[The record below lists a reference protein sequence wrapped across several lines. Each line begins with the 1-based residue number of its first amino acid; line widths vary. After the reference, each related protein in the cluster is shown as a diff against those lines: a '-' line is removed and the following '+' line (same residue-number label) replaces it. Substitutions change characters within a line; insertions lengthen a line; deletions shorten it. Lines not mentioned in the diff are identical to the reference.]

1 MCSLLL
7 MTLMNRINFYSINLT
22 NRLTELP
29 DAFYQKVEPQAIDQP
44 EIVSSNKKLAE
55 SLGLTED
62 NLKSEAFLDIL
73 ACKQLP
79 ENACS
84 LATVYSGHQFG
95 QYNPQLGDGR
105 ALLIGEIQTA
115 NGFTELQLKGSGM
128 TPFSRMGDG
137 RAVLRSTIREYLG
150 QEAMHG
156 LKIPTTRS
164 LAMATSKTPVYRET
178 VETAATLIRT
188 AESFIRFGHFEYFF
202 YTKQTEYLQTLLDF
216 VVDHYY
222 PEMKETA
229 TPYADF
235 FLEVVKRTAKLIAAW
250 QAYGF
255 CHGVMNTDNLS
266 ILGLT
271 LDYGPFAFMDDF
283 DLGHICNHSDTTG
296 RYAFNQQINIGLWN
310 LNALAHSLSPFID
323 EENLRFALQQYEPTF
338 HAHYQALMAQ
348 KLGLTD
354 WATSDSKA
362 FSQHLGLLL
371 SQLNQQKTDYT
382 LFFRELSKGAMDKNS
397 VIDFTQFKPW
407 LEVYHQHQDDKPMD
421 AMLSVN
427 PKFILR
433 NHLAQQAID
442 AAKLGDFSVVNDLL
456 KILQSPFD
464 EHNTLDRFAEPPED
478 KDKHL
483 PISCSS

>member
-1 MCSLLL
+1 MKSS
-7 MTLMNRINFYSINLT
+7 NFYSKNFT
-22 NRLTELP
+22 NRFACLP
-29 DAFYQKVEPQAIDQP
+29 EGFHETIKPQAIAQAK
-44 EIVSSNKKLAE
+44 IVSINEALADT
-55 SLGLTED
+55 LGLSQD
-62 NLKSEAFLDIL
+62 DVSNPDFLAILGCEAF
-73 ACKQLP
+73 P

-105 ALLIGEIQTA
+105 ALLIGEIETD
-115 NGFTELQLKGSGM
+115 NGFTELQIKGSGL

-150 QEAMHG
+150 QEAMYG
-156 LKIPTTRS
+156 LGIPTTRS
-164 LAMATSKTPVYRET
+164 LAMATSTTPVYRET

-202 YTKQTEYLQTLLDF
+202 YTKQTENLQTLADF
-216 VVDHYY
+216 VIDHYF
-222 PEMKETA
+222 PEAKTTS

-235 FLEVVKRTAKLIAAW
+235 FLEVVKRTAKLIAKW
-250 QAYGF
+250 QAVGF

-283 DLGHICNHSDTTG
+283 DLHHICNHSDTTG

-323 EENLRFALQQYEPTF
+323 EENLRFALSQYESTF
-338 HAHYQALMAQ
+338 HAQYQALMAK
-348 KLGLTD
+348 KLGLTE
-354 WATSDSKA
+354 WATTDSKA
-362 FSQHLGLLL
+362 FSQHLGQLL
-371 SQLNQQKTDYT
+371 SQLHNTRVDYT
-382 LFFRELSKGAMDKNS
+382 LFFRELSQGTHQQ
-397 VIDFTQFKPW
+397 IDFSPFSEWMAIYK
-407 LEVYHQHQDDKPMD
+407 QHTD
-421 AMLSVN
+421 ASPEREMIRVN
-427 PKFILR
+427 PKYILR

-442 AAKLGDFSVVNDLL
+442 AAKKDDFTLVNDLL
-456 KILQSPFD
+456 HVLQSPFD
-464 EHNTLDRFAEPPED
+464 EHEAFEHFAKPPEP
-478 KDKHL
+478 KDKHI